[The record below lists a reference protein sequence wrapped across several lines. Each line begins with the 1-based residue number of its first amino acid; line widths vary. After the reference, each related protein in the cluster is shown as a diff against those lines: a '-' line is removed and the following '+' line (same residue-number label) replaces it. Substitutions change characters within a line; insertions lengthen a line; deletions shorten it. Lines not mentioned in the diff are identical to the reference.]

1 MNKST
6 NIKSPHF
13 NSIIV
18 GINMSFVEMK
28 SHKTR
33 SVLSILG
40 VLLGVASLVTMLT
53 MVGGIDRFLNEK
65 MDKWTGMIWFWQ
77 KGIPTEEEAL
87 LRSRSPG
94 LKFSDGNYLKENSR
108 HVKEVPQTI
117 SRQLPLFL
125 SNESILCELLGMDSA
140 SVEGDKDEMILTC
153 GRWFDNHDFSSGTSN
168 CLISWHIAEL
178 LQKTYHLNTS
188 LELIG
193 KNINVGNHR
202 LTVIGIFGPI
212 NKHQPPRHLM
222 KKLIIPIQTMQKNRT
237 GFDPDPGSIEV
248 QVKDT
253 KNVKQLS
260 KVIALTLREHHR
272 GVEDFE
278 YRTPEWLDKVTSM
291 LTNVSILMTIISCL
305 SLTIG
310 GLSIMNVML
319 SSISERIREIGIRKA
334 LGATNLQIFIQF
346 ITETIT
352 LSLTGGSLGFVLGLT
367 PLLFKEAI
375 LQSTDGSIEPTV
387 LPLHVLF
394 TFVLITGLG
403 VLFGLYPAIR
413 AAKMNPVDALRYE

>member
-1 MNKST
+1 MKITTNKNSS
-6 NIKSPHF
+6 ILG
-13 NSIIV
+13 SIIV
-18 GINMSFVEMK
+18 GINMSLVEMK

-33 SVLSILG
+33 SVLSVLG
-40 VLLGVASLVTMLT
+40 VLLGVASLVMMLT
-53 MVGGIDRFLNEK
+53 MVGGIDRFLNQK

-77 KGIPTEEEAL
+77 KGNATAEEAL
-87 LRSRSPG
+87 KWSRSPG

-108 HVKEVPQTI
+108 YVKEIPQTI
-117 SRQLPLFL
+117 SRELPLSL
-125 SNESILCELLGMDSA
+125 SNESVLCELLGMDSA
-140 SVEGDKDEMILTC
+140 SIEGDKDEMMLSS
-153 GRWFDNHDFSSGTSN
+153 GRWFDSHDFLFGTCN

-178 LQKTYHLNTS
+178 IQKTYHLKTS
-188 LELIG
+188 IKTLNKSITIG
-193 KNINVGNHR
+193 THR
-202 LTVIGIFGPI
+202 LTVIGIFGPV
-212 NKHQPPRHLM
+212 NKKDPPDHL
-222 KKLIIPIQTMQKNRT
+222 KNKLIIPILTMKKNGT
-237 GFDPDPGSIEV
+237 GFDPNPGSIEV
-248 QVKDT
+248 HVKDS
-253 KNVKQLS
+253 KSVKQQS
-260 KVIALTLREHHR
+260 KIIALTLRERHR

-352 LSLTGGSLGFVLGLT
+352 LSLAGGIFGFILGLT

-375 LQSTDGSIEPTV
+375 LQSTDGSIEPTI
-387 LPLHVLF
+387 LPLHVFF
-394 TFVLITGLG
+394 TFILITVLG
-403 VLFGLYPAIR
+403 VLFGLYPAIK
-413 AAKMNPVDALRYE
+413 AAKMNPMDALRYE

>member
-1 MNKST
+1 
-6 NIKSPHF
+6 
-13 NSIIV
+13 
-18 GINMSFVEMK
+18 MSFVEMK

-65 MDKWTGMIWFWQ
+65 MSKWTGVIWFWQ
-77 KGIPTEEEAL
+77 KGNATEEEAL
-87 LRSRSPG
+87 KWSRSPG

-108 HVKEVPQTI
+108 YVKEVPQTI
-117 SRQLPLFL
+117 SRELPLLL

-140 SVEGDKDEMILTC
+140 SIEGDKDEMTLIA
-153 GRWFDNHDFSSGTSN
+153 GRWFDTHDFSSGTSN

-178 LQKTYHLNTS
+178 MQKTYHLNTS
-188 LELIG
+188 SEALNKSINIG
-193 KNINVGNHR
+193 KHR
-202 LTVIGIFGPI
+202 LTIIGIFGPV
-212 NKHQPPRHLM
+212 NKHQPPRHLK
-222 KKLIIPIQTMQKNRT
+222 KKLIIPILTMKKQVT
-237 GFDPDPGSIEV
+237 GFDPNPGSIEV
-248 QVKDT
+248 QVTDT
-253 KNVKQLS
+253 KRVKQLS
-260 KVIALTLREHHR
+260 KIIALTLREHHR
-272 GVEDFE
+272 SVEDFE

-291 LTNVSILMTIISCL
+291 LTNISILMTIISCV

-310 GLSIMNVML
+310 GLSIINVML

-375 LQSTDGSIEPTV
+375 LQSTDGSIEPTI
-387 LPLHVLF
+387 LPLHVFF

-403 VLFGLYPAIR
+403 VLFGLYPAIK

>member
-1 MNKST
+1 VFT
-6 NIKSPHF
+6 R
-13 NSIIV
+13 SIIV

-33 SVLSILG
+33 SILSILG
-40 VLLGVASLVTMLT
+40 VLLGVASLVMMLT
-53 MVGGIDRFLNEK
+53 MVGGIDHFLNEK

-77 KGIPTEEEAL
+77 KGNPTAEEAL
-87 LRSRSPG
+87 KRSRSPG
-94 LKFSDGNYLKENSR
+94 LKLSDGNYLKKNSR
-108 HVKEVPQTI
+108 YVKDVPQTI
-117 SRQLPLFL
+117 SRELPLLL
-125 SNESILCELLGMDSA
+125 SNESVFCELQGMDSA
-140 SVEGDKDEMILTC
+140 SVEGDKDEVTLIA
-153 GRWFDNHDFSSGTSN
+153 GRWLDTHDFSYGTSN
-168 CLISWHIAEL
+168 CLISWHMAEL
-178 LQKTYHLNTS
+178 MQKTYHLNKPS
-188 LELIG
+188 EVINKSIKVG
-193 KNINVGNHR
+193 KHR
-202 LTVIGIFGPI
+202 LTIIGIFGPV
-212 NKHQPPRHLM
+212 NKIDPPDHLK
-222 KKLIIPIQTMQKNRT
+222 KKLIIPILSMKKNGT
-237 GFDPDPGSIEV
+237 GFDPNPGSIEV
-248 QVKDT
+248 HVKDS
-253 KNVKQLS
+253 KSVKQQS
-260 KVIALTLREHHR
+260 KIIATTLRERHR

-352 LSLTGGSLGFVLGLT
+352 LSLTGGSFGFILGLT

-375 LQSTDGSIEPTV
+375 LQSTDGSIEPTI
-387 LPLHVLF
+387 LPLHVVF

-403 VLFGLYPAIR
+403 VLFGLYPAIK

>member
-1 MNKST
+1 
-6 NIKSPHF
+6 
-13 NSIIV
+13 
-18 GINMSFVEMK
+18 
-28 SHKTR
+28 
-33 SVLSILG
+33 
-40 VLLGVASLVTMLT
+40 
-53 MVGGIDRFLNEK
+53 
-65 MDKWTGMIWFWQ
+65 
-77 KGIPTEEEAL
+77 
-87 LRSRSPG
+87 
-94 LKFSDGNYLKENSR
+94 
-108 HVKEVPQTI
+108 
-117 SRQLPLFL
+117 
-125 SNESILCELLGMDSA
+125 
-140 SVEGDKDEMILTC
+140 
-153 GRWFDNHDFSSGTSN
+153 
-168 CLISWHIAEL
+168 
-178 LQKTYHLNTS
+178 
-188 LELIG
+188 
-193 KNINVGNHR
+193 
-202 LTVIGIFGPI
+202 
-212 NKHQPPRHLM
+212 M

-310 GLSIMNVML
+310 GLS
-319 SSISERIREIGIRKA
+319 IRKA